1 MKKLLILTALCC
13 CPLLSYGQTDGF
25 MKLYEKYSGR
35 EGYTTVE
42 MAGEMFRAINDA
54 DGTDSGAPG
63 LNNVNRMIIIV
74 AETGNKAFAEEVKA
88 VLQSGEY
95 ATVSAVHDG
104 SQSVEF
110 FIRQEEG
117 NTTEVVMNVYDG
129 TEHIVMLLDG
139 YDLNISQISRIT
151 GPGISIP

>member
-1 MKKLLILTALCC
+1 MKKLLILTALFY

-42 MAGEMFRAINDA
+42 MAGEMFRAINAA

-74 AETGNKAFAEEVKA
+74 AENGNKAFAEEVKEA
-88 VLQSGEY
+88 LQSGEY
-95 ATVSAVHDG
+95 TTVSAVHDG

-117 NTTEVVMNVYDG
+117 HTTEVVMNVYDG

>member
-63 LNNVNRMIIIV
+63 LNNTHLGPNRVQTFNTIHFRHQMIHK
-74 AETGNKAFAEEVKA
+74 N
-88 VLQSGEY
+88 
-95 ATVSAVHDG
+95 
-104 SQSVEF
+104 
-110 FIRQEEG
+110 
-117 NTTEVVMNVYDG
+117 
-129 TEHIVMLLDG
+129 
-139 YDLNISQISRIT
+139 NIISRLKT
-151 GPGISIP
+151 FL

>member
-1 MKKLLILTALCC
+1 MILTALCC

-110 FIRQEEG
+110 FTSGRRRG
-117 NTTEVVMNVYDG
+117 HTTEVVMNVYDG

-139 YDLNISQISRIT
+139 YDLNISQNFPHHW